1 MNQPNTTPL
10 QPPAAAAAAMD
21 GAARPL
27 ADPKRFECAIP
38 GCRKVFRRKEHL
50 TRHLKSHDGQLQYAC
65 HICGRR
71 YARSD
76 VLKRHI
82 EFHPQYYK
90 PKRDFIACTRC
101 RESKTKCDEES
112 PCKPCSRRG
121 LECVRANS
129 SRIVLN
135 VDNAVL
141 SEPPPSLSSPPSSLT
156 QTPEELR
163 PKEPIIQDPVGVR
176 RRLDIYFAEIHP
188 SWPILQ
194 PSLVTI
200 STSPGAL
207 IMSIMMLASWLKG
220 DRDHLALFN
229 QVMDEIADI
238 DPCQK
243 PPLPILQ
250 AMVLCLLYA
259 ICCLSA
265 EGMVFKAWRLNNNL
279 ITACRFVGVL
289 VSQRGMWYSSHRVP
303 TVEGYEEHCYR
314 IAFAVLRLDAYL
326 AATTDF
332 PPLIRYQELSM
343 PISQSTYWVNVAS
356 EAERRKLVD
365 EEPMLRKK
373 TSFSFR
379 VHDLFGAPRP
389 NALAPPWTK
398 MDYHFIICAI
408 QSGAWEASH
417 QALRTVPDD
426 IHSRTHPQDLRS
438 SWREYLSAWA
448 NGAENDCQCIN
459 LFGSEVF
466 RKEYFKNPRGDDLAP
481 QTLLLWHMSTLKLHA
496 PPDLWGL
503 QERYFKFSQPPE
515 VRPQNSLRA
524 WQASKIS
531 RVAVW
536 HSAQIARIVSSE
548 LTLENARTRVRLNP
562 LLIPA
567 LLMSAI
573 VVCGS
578 AYHARVCP
586 LCTGGGPI
594 DLITLFEAFDD
605 GERLGRWL
613 EEGVG
618 LASWGLDVFVGF
630 PICQCSLILLSEWFR
645 EFLARDKKADDALR
659 LFLDELKAGMW

>member
-10 QPPAAAAAAMD
+10 QPPAAAAAGTD
-21 GAARPL
+21 GAAKSL

-50 TRHLKSHDGQLQYAC
+50 TRHLKSHDGQLQYVC

-76 VLKRHI
+76 VLKRHV

-90 PKRDFIACTRC
+90 PKRDFTACTRC

-112 PCKPCSRRG
+112 PCRPCTRRG
-121 LECVRANS
+121 LECVRANN
-129 SRIVLN
+129 SRIILD
-135 VDNAVL
+135 VDNSVF

-163 PKEPIIQDPVGVR
+163 PRVPTVKDPVGVQ

-194 PSLVTI
+194 PSMV
-200 STSPGAL
+200 STSASPGTL
-207 IMSIMMLASWLKG
+207 ITSIMALAGWLEG
-220 DRDHLALFN
+220 DRDHLAVFN
-229 QVMDEIADI
+229 QAMDEIADV

-243 PPLPILQ
+243 PPLPIIQ

-259 ICCLSA
+259 ICCLST
-265 EGMVFKAWRLNNNL
+265 EGMVFKAWRLHNNL
-279 ITACRFVGVL
+279 VTACRFIGIL
-289 VSQRGMWYSSHRVP
+289 VSQRGMWYSANRVP

-326 AATTDF
+326 AAMTDF

-365 EEPMLRKK
+365 DEPALRKK
-373 TSFSFR
+373 TCFNFR

-389 NALAPPWTK
+389 NALAPTWTK
-398 MDYHFIICAI
+398 MDYHFILCAI
-408 QSGAWEASH
+408 QSGAWEAAH

-438 SWREYLSAWA
+438 AWREYLSAWA
-448 NGAENDCQCIN
+448 NGAEADCQVMSISP
-459 LFGSEVF
+459 LQL
-466 RKEYFKNPRGDDLAP
+466 RKSYFQNPRADDLAP
-481 QTLLLWHMSTLKLHA
+481 QTLLLWHMATLKLHA
-496 PPDLWGL
+496 PPDLWGPH
-503 QERYFKFSQPPE
+503 ERYYRFSQPPE

-524 WQASKIS
+524 WQASKIA
-531 RVAVW
+531 RTAVW

-548 LTLENARTRVRLNP
+548 LTLDNASTRIRLNP

-567 LLMSAI
+567 LLMSAL

-578 AYHARVCP
+578 AYHARTCP

-594 DLITLFEAFDD
+594 DIVTLFEASDE
-605 GERLGRWL
+605 GERLGRWI

-618 LASWGLDVFVGF
+618 LASWGLDVFIGF
-630 PICQCSLILLSEWFR
+630 PICQCSLILLSDWFR
-645 EFLARDKKADDALR
+645 EFLVRDKRADDALR
-659 LFLDELKAGMW
+659 LFLDELKTGIW